1 LESDAGG
8 DSGISANAEGQSEK
22 RLELYSW
29 MWGRGEVV
37 IIVRPDSQDSFVTSI
52 RRMPGGSMR
61 TVNSRRSW
69 IYMTVYMA
77 AMYAVVSAFMLWLF
91 AYIGALTIGVIFV
104 LLVGL
109 AFLPQ
114 FWLLAWPFLPAKK
127 DDRSEE

>member
-1 LESDAGG
+1 LESDAGR
-8 DSGISANAEGQSEK
+8 DPGISANAEGQSEK

-37 IIVRPDSQDSFVTSI
+37 IIVRPDFQDSFVTSI

-77 AMYAVVSAFMLWLF
+77 AMYAVVSVFMLWLF

-109 AFLPQ
+109 AFVPQ

-127 DDRSEE
+127 DDGSEE